1 MQKKLLL
8 MVTSELYSKLMVTA
22 EVYSKSMVK
31 PDFTDFCVHRIYV
44 SQRVKFN
51 SYLKYLPNWI
61 K

>member
-1 MQKKLLL
+1 

-44 SQRVKFN
+44 SQRVKFH